1 MENYIRS
8 LQSYVA
14 THPPDF
20 GDGDAQSV
28 LEMLFCHYSSF
39 NRLDNE
45 IIKQGFEKLYGQL
58 DALCLKDK
66 NRIID
71 IVCFLCQE
79 HEKSGFTEGVK
90 VGMRLEHELVK

>member
-8 LQSYVA
+8 LQGYVA
-14 THPPDF
+14 THPPNF

-28 LEMLFCHYSSF
+28 LEMLFCHYSDH

-45 IIKQGFEKLYGQL
+45 VIKQGFEKLYGQL

-66 NRIID
+66 DRIID

-90 VGMRLEHELVK
+90 VGMRLERELCE

>member
-14 THPPDF
+14 AHPPNF
-20 GDGDAQSV
+20 GDGDALSV
-28 LEMLFCHYSSF
+28 LEILFCHYSDF

-66 NRIID
+66 DRIID

-79 HEKSGFTEGVK
+79 HEKAGFTEGVK
-90 VGMRLEHELVK
+90 VGMRLEQELVE

>member
-1 MENYIRS
+1 SDY
-8 LQSYVA
+8 
-14 THPPDF
+14 
-20 GDGDAQSV
+20 
-28 LEMLFCHYSSF
+28 

-45 IIKQGFEKLYGQL
+45 VIKHGFEKLYDQL

-66 NRIID
+66 DRIID

-90 VGMRLEHELVK
+90 VGMRLEQELVE

>member
-8 LQSYVA
+8 LRSYII

-28 LEMLFCHYSSF
+28 LEMLFCHYSDY
-39 NRLDNE
+39 NRLDNK
-45 IIKQGFEKLYGQL
+45 IIMQGFEKLYEQL
-58 DALCLKDK
+58 DALCLKGKD
-66 NRIID
+66 RIID

-90 VGMRLEHELVK
+90 VGMRLEQEFVE